1 MSTVSQMGIPG
12 VGNGIFMPKLKNR
25 WRVTFVNLGQ
35 GEGNSADVSMNAVT
49 VSRPNISFEEIP
61 IHRYNS
67 TAYVLG
73 KHTWEPLNLVLED
86 DVTNKVGSVIR
97 SQFESQQKL
106 IGADGPYLA
115 AAATAS
121 TYKFGIKLEQLDG
134 GDLVIERWIVEGCMI
149 QAMDLGEGDYSASE
163 AHTINLTIRFDHARV
178 EYENNQLGSAL
189 GGVVN

>member
-35 GEGNSADVSMNAVT
+35 GEGNSADVSMNAIT
-49 VSRPNISFEEIP
+49 CSRPNLSFEEVP

-67 TAYVLG
+67 VAYVAG
-73 KHTWEPLNLVLED
+73 KHTYEPLNLVLED
-86 DVTNKVGSVIR
+86 DVTNKVGQVIR

-115 AAATAS
+115 AASTAS
-121 TYKFGIKLEQLDG
+121 TYKFGAKLEQLDG
-134 GDLVIERWIVEGCMI
+134 GELVLERWLIEGCWI
-149 QAMDLGEGDYSASE
+149 QSMDLGEGDYSASE
-163 AHTINLTIRFDHARV
+163 AHTITLTLRFDGARV
-178 EYENNQLGSAL
+178 EYENNQLGSAI
-189 GGVVN
+189 GGVIN